1 MLRAYGTLLAQWT
14 GFIVSAATCAIHYKV
29 RPQPLSEL
37 LHVSELKTFFT
48 HVNAMNPAS
57 GMPAAHKRYFSA
69 VSITPESFVSNAIR
83 YSNVDIAVGKRGQ
96 HHGKPDSCLRNGL

>member
-1 MLRAYGTLLAQWT
+1 MKNIADAADMVPSISRVRVTP
-14 GFIVSAATCAIHYKV
+14 VST
-29 RPQPLSEL
+29 PS
-37 LHVSELKTFFT
+37 

-83 YSNVDIAVGKRGQ
+83 YCPPRAYPAVKTAASASPIAAAGV
-96 HHGKPDSCLRNGL
+96 SVC